1 MSWAPE
7 HRALIVEPITATS
20 RLLADQ
26 LRLAGFTSMEIAD
39 PQSRGEQ
46 WIDEPY
52 GLVVVSA
59 AVEPR
64 LRRSLIGEL
73 RSLGPVVV
81 ILLVSRESIPSL
93 DVEDVD
99 HLLPRPVELEQL
111 SLVLRIAVRQ
121 LAERWQAQAWR
132 EQLDHFERH
141 LSMPAPGWCAVGQES
156 SRVARLI
163 PVAAD
168 ANGPVLL
175 HGEVGAGKEFV
186 ARLIHQRSV
195 RAGGAFVRF
204 DPTTLPEPTALEVLT
219 GMGDHDRQREPLL
232 TIPLLELARGGT
244 LYVSEAGA
252 LGESLQAALLS
263 VLQNR
268 GGASSEHAGHRAVRV
283 VASTALELP
292 ELQRRLRSDL
302 FWQLTAFPI
311 EVPPLSARR
320 EDLPALIDS
329 FLAEICSRR
338 GQSPPRISRDAQQ
351 ALLSWQWPGNIR
363 ELRNALEYAVRLC
376 DGHVLAARDLPAWLN
391 DLPAGGASTR
401 SVSGRPTNESRE
413 RALARRHV
421 VEALQK
427 SGGNRTQAAQLLGI
441 SRVAL
446 WKRMRKLDLQFPTQ
460 DELSRQSNSATDNSN

>member
-7 HRALIVEPITATS
+7 HRALIVEPIAATS

-26 LRLAGFTSMEIAD
+26 LRLAGFTSMEVAD
-39 PQSRGEQ
+39 PQGRAEQ
-46 WIDEPY
+46 GFDEPY
-52 GLVVVSA
+52 GLVVMSA
-59 AVEPR
+59 ALEPR
-64 LRRSLIGEL
+64 VRRSLVGEL

-81 ILLVSRESIPSL
+81 ILLVSRESAPSL

-99 HLLPRPVELEQL
+99 HLLLRPVELEPL

-121 LAERWQAQAWR
+121 LAERWQAKAWR

-204 DPTTLPEPTALEVLT
+204 DPTTLPESTALEVLT
-219 GMGDHDRQREPLL
+219 GMGDSERHREAMV

-252 LGESLQAALLS
+252 LGESLQSALLT
-263 VLQNR
+263 VLQQR
-268 GGASSEHAGHRAVRV
+268 GNTVGEHGSHRAIRV
-283 VASTALELP
+283 IVSTALEIS
-292 ELQRRLRSDL
+292 ELQRRIRSDL

-338 GQSPPRISRDAQQ
+338 GQHPPRVSRDALH

-363 ELRNALEYAVRLC
+363 ELRNALEYAARLS
-376 DGHVLAARDLPAWLN
+376 DGHVLTTRDLPAWLN
-391 DLPAGGASTR
+391 DVSASSTDAR
-401 SVSGRPTNESRE
+401 SLTGRPAADSRE

-427 SGGNRTQAAQLLGI
+427 SGGNRTQAAQILGI

-460 DELSRQSNSATDNSN
+460 DELNRQSNSAHDGGN